1 LGTLISTGSIRR
13 LEKKGLVFILMRYTK
28 LPNTD
33 LDVSEICLG
42 TMTFGRQNTEAEA
55 HEQLDYAL
63 KRGVN
68 FMDAAE
74 MYPVPFTMETQGL
87 TEKYIGTWL
96 HKTGNRDKI
105 VLATKITGP
114 GRGIFKDIRPALDF
128 SAVSLDDALHKSL
141 KRLQTDYIDLY
152 QLHWPERAVNIFG
165 VRDYSHEANVQ
176 WEDNLGE
183 ILHRVEGYMSQG
195 KVRHIGVSNETPFGL
210 MRYME
215 EHRKGKLKMVST
227 QNAYSLLQR
236 RDEAGL
242 SEVLQMENIGYLV
255 YSPLAFGV
263 LSGKYL
269 NNQKPDGARVTLF
282 PNYSRY
288 SSEGSLK
295 ATEMYN
301 KIAQKHNLSLTQMA
315 LAFVRQQPFVT
326 STIIG
331 ATSIAQLSENIES
344 VHLTLSEEILKEI
357 EGVHQQMPNPA
368 P

>member
-1 LGTLISTGSIRR
+1 M
-13 LEKKGLVFILMRYTK
+13 KYTQ

-33 LDVSEICLG
+33 LQVSKICLG

-63 KRGVN
+63 EKGVN
-68 FMDAAE
+68 FVDTAE
-74 MYPVPFTMETQGL
+74 MYAVPFTMETQGL

-96 HKTGNRDKI
+96 AKTGNRDKI

-114 GRGIFKDIRPALDF
+114 GRGIFKDIRPKLDF
-128 SAVSLDDALHKSL
+128 SKESLEDALHKSL

-152 QLHWPERAVNIFG
+152 QLHWPERAVNVFG
-165 VRDYSHEANVQ
+165 VRDYSHVPNAE
-176 WEDNLGE
+176 WEDNIGE
-183 ILHRVEGYMSQG
+183 ILDRLEGYVKQG
-195 KVRHIGVSNETPFGL
+195 KIRHIGLSNETPFGI

-236 RDEAGL
+236 RDEVGL
-242 SEVLQMENIGYLV
+242 TEVLQMENVGYLV

-269 NNQKPDGARVTLF
+269 NGQKPEGARVTLF

-288 SSEGSLK
+288 SSDSSLA
-295 ATEMYN
+295 ATQKYADIAN
-301 KIAQKHNLSLTQMA
+301 KHGMSLSQMA
-315 LAFVRQQPFVT
+315 LAFVNERPFVT
-326 STIIG
+326 SNIIG
-331 ATSIAQLSENIES
+331 ATSLEQLSENIES
-344 VHLTLSEEILKEI
+344 ITISLSEEVYRDIQK
-357 EGVHQQMPNPA
+357 VHAEMPNPA